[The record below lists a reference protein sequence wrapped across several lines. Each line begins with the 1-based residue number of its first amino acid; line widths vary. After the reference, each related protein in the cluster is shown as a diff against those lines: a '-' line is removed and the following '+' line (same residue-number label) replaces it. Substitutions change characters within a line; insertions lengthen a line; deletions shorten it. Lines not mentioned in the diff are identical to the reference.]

1 MFHELVLNILRLSFL
16 TCICFDFSLVVQMG
30 RDMGPD
36 FYAHFQEVFEILVQ
50 LLSANAKDPDKLEKV
65 FVTMAFLYKFLWRYL
80 VQNIQ
85 TVYG

>member
-50 LLSANAKDPDKLEKV
+50 LLNTNAKDPDKLEKV

-85 TVYG
+85 AVYG